1 MARLEPA
8 AFCLQSIQHQAACY
22 AAKTQVGGE
31 PLGVAARPTWVT
43 RSTHHQFRSLLDR
56 LDLAVTVV
64 TAGALHSPCQHADCL
79 ITGEHAGMR
88 SPTAM
93 RGRPTGAVASERTP
107 LACLPRSKV
116 VQWAWLDLN
125 QRPHPYQLNAG
136 NRCADHRFP
145 RSPPTVGAQG
155 MRSIGPLVCVQPSWR
170 RPALAGGL
178 TRRWYPCGD
187 GWPAEWVCGWP
198 ICGPDRCRRG
208 FRGPGSPAPTPRVSR

>member
-1 MARLEPA
+1 VGWTTGHGGLGLAIWGLDSITVSSELRSTIAIAANSPLTAGMMEMAGLEPA
-8 AFCLQSIQHQAACY
+8 AFCLQCVQHQAACY

-136 NRCADHRFP
+136 NRCADHRLR
-145 RSPPTVGAQG
+145 RSRTTVGVKG
-155 MRSIGPLVCVQPSWR
+155 MRSIGAQVCVLLWR
-170 RPALAGGL
+170 SDAR
-178 TRRWYPCGD
+178 
-187 GWPAEWVCGWP
+187 
-198 ICGPDRCRRG
+198 
-208 FRGPGSPAPTPRVSR
+208 

>member
-1 MARLEPA
+1 MTSSGSSGLDDRTRRAGPGDLGLDSITVSSELRSTIAIAANSPLTAGKMEMAGLEPA
-8 AFCLQSIQHQAACY
+8 AFCLQSMQHQAACY

-43 RSTHHQFRSLLDR
+43 RSTHHQVRSPLDR

-79 ITGEHAGMR
+79 ITGKHAGMR

-125 QRPHPYQLNAG
+125 QRPHPYQRWTAERHANQPFRWSG
-136 NRCADHRFP
+136 Y
-145 RSPPTVGAQG
+145 SVGPTRMG
-155 MRSIGPLVCVQPSWR
+155 
-170 RPALAGGL
+170 
-178 TRRWYPCGD
+178 
-187 GWPAEWVCGWP
+187 
-198 ICGPDRCRRG
+198 
-208 FRGPGSPAPTPRVSR
+208 

>member
-1 MARLEPA
+1 MEMAGLEPA
-8 AFCLQSIQHQAACY
+8 AFCLQCIQHQAACY

-31 PLGVAARPTWVT
+31 PLGVAARPTRVT

-125 QRPHPYQLNAG
+125 QRPHPYQQSRAY
-136 NRCADHRFP
+136 RHADR
-145 RSPPTVGAQG
+145 RSCRSLATVRGAV
-155 MRSIGPLVCVQPSWR
+155 MRSSAPACAGSGAARTQAPAMLR
-170 RPALAGGL
+170 RLL
-178 TRRWYPCGD
+178 
-187 GWPAEWVCGWP
+187 
-198 ICGPDRCRRG
+198 CRNARPG
-208 FRGPGSPAPTPRVSR
+208 FSHSYEVRSGEGHRE

>member
-1 MARLEPA
+1 VGWTTGHGGLGLAIWGLDSITVSSELRSTIAIAANSPLTAGKMEMAGLEPA

-125 QRPHPYQLNAG
+125 QRPHPYQRWTAE
-136 NRCADHRFP
+136 RCASQPLRWSCHSV
-145 RSPPTVGAQG
+145 SP
-155 MRSIGPLVCVQPSWR
+155 
-170 RPALAGGL
+170 
-178 TRRWYPCGD
+178 TRMG
-187 GWPAEWVCGWP
+187 
-198 ICGPDRCRRG
+198 
-208 FRGPGSPAPTPRVSR
+208 